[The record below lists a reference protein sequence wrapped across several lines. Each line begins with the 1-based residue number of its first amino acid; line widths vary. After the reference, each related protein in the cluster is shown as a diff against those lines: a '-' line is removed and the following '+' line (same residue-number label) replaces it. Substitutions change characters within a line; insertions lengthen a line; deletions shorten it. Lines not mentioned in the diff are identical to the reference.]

1 MNHGLLAILK
11 LDQRRNTKTNEN
23 DFLDHNVHEKD
34 TYTQSHKQISFDTDI
49 LVRSQGVMIAIF
61 SNTNDNFCLK
71 LSSKNA
77 TDTDQLN

>member
-11 LDQRRNTKTNEN
+11 LDQRRNTKTNEK

-61 SNTNDNFCLK
+61 SNTKDNFCLK